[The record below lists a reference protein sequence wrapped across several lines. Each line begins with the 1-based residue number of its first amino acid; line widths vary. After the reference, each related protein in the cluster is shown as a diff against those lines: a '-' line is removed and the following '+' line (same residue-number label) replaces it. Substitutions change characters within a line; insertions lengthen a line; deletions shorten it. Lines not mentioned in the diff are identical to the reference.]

1 VFNKVKNVFGG
12 RVRLMIT
19 GSAPIQGDI
28 LDFMKI
34 AVGCP
39 IIEAYG

>member
-1 VFNKVKNVFGG
+1 MV
-12 RVRLMIT
+12 T
-19 GSAPIQGDI
+19 GSAPIQSDI

-39 IIEAYG
+39 IIEGYG